1 MLVINKIDQVK
12 PEDLPEDQQKMIQ
25 DIVDQDGVTMVSMS
39 CYLDENVMHVRNTSC
54 DKLLAARV
62 EMKMKGQKINDVI
75 NKIHLAEPVARDNV
89 DRPAQI
95 PQGAVGRARFD
106 IKDPNRR
113 RLERDIEAEN
123 GGAGVYSADF
133 KSKFHGDMNFLS
145 RYAFTDLFDLT
156 LTERYDLASDDWKYD
171 VIPEFWE
178 GHNVAD
184 FIDPEIEE
192 KLEAL
197 EREEERLEKEGFYAS
212 EEEIVST
219 HKM

>member
-39 CYLDENVMHVRNTSC
+39 CYLDENVMQVRNTSC

-95 PQGAVGRARFD
+95 PQAAVGRARFD
-106 IKDPNRR
+106 MKDPNRR

-133 KSKFHGDMNFLS
+133 KSKFLGDLISSLNTHL
-145 RYAFTDLFDLT
+145 L
-156 LTERYDLASDDWKYD
+156 
-171 VIPEFWE
+171 I
-178 GHNVAD
+178 
-184 FIDPEIEE
+184 
-192 KLEAL
+192 
-197 EREEERLEKEGFYAS
+197 RLIQF
-212 EEEIVST
+212 
-219 HKM
+219 